1 MTVDTT
7 QLGSQTRYTLRDRAA
22 LPCRLTFGADAGAP
36 AEWTI
41 VVPGTGA
48 SGQLPVARR
57 FAAPAAVRLR
67 AWLAPIVGPARAA
80 ELAGAVS
87 AEPPQSPG
95 WQRHTP
101 AAADLSIPRQR
112 DHRA

>member
-1 MTVDTT
+1 
-7 QLGSQTRYTLRDRAA
+7 
-22 LPCRLTFGADAGAP
+22 
-36 AEWTI
+36 

-48 SGQLPVARR
+48 GGRLDVLRR

-67 AWLAPIVGPARAA
+67 AWLAPIIGPARAA

-87 AEPPQSPG
+87 ARPPRSPG

-101 AAADLSIPRQR
+101 VAGDLSIPRQR
-112 DHRA
+112 DHRT

>member
-7 QLGSQTRYTLRDRAA
+7 QLGSQTRYTLREPAA
-22 LPCRLTFGADAGAP
+22 LPCRLTFGAEASAP

-41 VVPGTGA
+41 VVPGSGA

-67 AWLAPIVGPARAA
+67 AWLAPIIGPARAA
-80 ELAGAVS
+80 AFAGAVS
-87 AEPPQSPG
+87 ARPPRSPG
-95 WQRHTP
+95 WQGHTL